1 MHHRD
6 VPTSEGRN
14 LEVLTGGD
22 PAGFPWLFH
31 TGTPSAAVE
40 APLFEAFA
48 RYAGLRL
55 ITYSR
60 PGYGRSTPQ
69 LLAAPQVVDDVADA
83 LTVLDALG
91 VGEFITLGWSG
102 GGPRALACAALL
114 PHRCRAAGTLAG
126 AGPNDAD
133 DLDFTDGM
141 ATENIEEFAAAE
153 RGATEYGAFLEK
165 QLPEL
170 RDITAERVVESLGGL
185 VTAVDAAA
193 LTGDYAAWLAAALRH
208 AVAQGVVGWR
218 EDGLALVRPWGFDL
232 ASIKVPVSVW
242 QGDQDAM
249 VPFAH
254 GEWLAENVPGARP
267 HLLEGEGHLSLNIR
281 LDEIL
286 SDLKKSAGLGH

>member
-6 VPTSEGRN
+6 VPTSEGRS

-40 APLFEAFA
+40 SPLFEAFA

-55 ITYSR
+55 IIYSR

-69 LLAAPQVVDDVADA
+69 LLPTPQVVDDVAD
-83 LTVLDALG
+83 TIVVLDALG

-114 PHRCRAAGTLAG
+114 PHRCRAACTLAG
-126 AGPNDAD
+126 VGPSDAP
-133 DLDFTDGM
+133 DLDFTAGM
-141 ATENIEEFAAAE
+141 AEENITEFAAAAE
-153 RGATEYGAFLEK
+153 GPEAYRVFLEK
-165 QLPEL
+165 LLPDL
-170 RDITAERVVESLGGL
+170 VGTTAADVAADLGGL
-185 VTAVDAAA
+185 VTPVDVAA
-193 LTGDYAAWLAAALRH
+193 LTGEHAEWLAASIRH
-208 AVAQGVVGWR
+208 ALAQGVIGWR

-232 ASIKVPVSVW
+232 DTIRVPVSVW

-249 VPFAH
+249 VPFSH
-254 GEWLAENVPGARP
+254 GQWLAENVPGARP
-267 HLLEGEGHLSLNIR
+267 HLLEDEGHLSLAVR

-286 SDLKKSAGLGH
+286 ADLKRSAAL

>member
-22 PAGFPWLFH
+22 PAGFPLLFH

-55 ITYSR
+55 VMYSR

-69 LLAAPQVVDDVADA
+69 LLPTPQVADDVADM
-83 LTVLDALG
+83 LVVLDALG
-91 VGEFITLGWSG
+91 IGEFITLGWSG

-114 PHRCRAAGTLAG
+114 PHRCRAACTLAG
-126 AGPNDAD
+126 VGPYDEEG
-133 DLDFTDGM
+133 LDFTDGM
-141 ATENIEEFAAAE
+141 APDNVDEFAAAVD
-153 RGATEYGAFLEK
+153 GAESYGTFLEK
-165 QLPEL
+165 MVPGMAEL
-170 RDITAERVVESLGGL
+170 TPAGVTDDLQGL
-185 VTAVDAAA
+185 LTPVDVAA
-193 LTGDYAAWLAAALRH
+193 LTGEFADWLSASIRH
-208 AVAQGVVGWR
+208 AVAQGVIGWR

-232 ASIKVPVSVW
+232 AAIRVPVSVW

-249 VPFAH
+249 VPLRH

-267 HLLEGEGHLSLNIR
+267 HLIEGEGHLSLAVR

-286 SDLKKSAGLGH
+286 SDLRRSAAL